1 MPERQ
6 SRPSILIVDDEPEFC
21 RFIQDCLTQ
30 EGYQLESVN
39 DGSAALEAIA
49 ERSFDVVV
57 CDFRMKGIDGMSVVR
72 GARELDPDLPIIL
85 ITAFGSI
92 DHAVDALRAGAYNYL
107 TKPVSVTELRLQ
119 VRRALEARHLRSE
132 VERLRGVAEDL
143 SSLEGIVA
151 RSKGMRRVVATVRQL
166 ERSTSNVMISGESGT
181 GKELIARALHLHSP
195 VREGPFVPVNCASIP
210 EALLESELF
219 GHIRGAF
226 TDAHGDKPGLF
237 HAARNGTLFLDEIGE
252 MPRPLQSKMLR
263 VLEDRV
269 VRPVGSTQGEEVDV
283 RVVSA
288 TNRDLEA
295 ELDRGF
301 RADLY
306 YRLHVVE
313 IVIPPLRERRDDI
326 PAIIDSFLLRK
337 ANGGTPMRLTHEA
350 LELLCAYQWPGN
362 IRQLQNALEH
372 ATALARG
379 TVLDIDDFPDSI
391 RRSRAPGRGTDDDFP
406 EDVGPRRTLRE
417 VEDLYID
424 KVLDHTVGN
433 RTAAAAI
440 LGIDRKTLYKRLR
453 GRDH

>member
-1 MPERQ
+1 MPENK
-6 SRPSILIVDDEPEFC
+6 PSPAILVVDDEPEFC
-21 RFIQDCLTQ
+21 RFIEDCLAA
-30 EGYQLESVN
+30 EGYQIDSVN
-39 DGSAALEAIA
+39 DGGSALEALRK
-49 ERSFDVVV
+49 RSFDVVL
-57 CDFRMKGIDGMSVVR
+57 CDFRMKGIDGISVIS
-72 GARELDPDLPIIL
+72 GAHELDPDLPIIL

-92 DHAVDALRAGAYNYL
+92 DHAVEALRAGAYNYL
-107 TKPVSVTELRLQ
+107 TKPVSVTELRLH
-119 VRRALEARHLRSE
+119 VSRALEARRLRSE

-151 RSKGMRRVVATVRQL
+151 RSKGMSQVVATVRQL
-166 ERSTSNVMISGESGT
+166 ERSTSNVMVSGESGT

-195 VREGPFVPVNCASIP
+195 VREGPFIPVNCASIP

-219 GHIRGAF
+219 GHTRGAF
-226 TDAHGDKPGLF
+226 TDARGDKPGLF

-252 MPRPLQSKMLR
+252 MPRSLQSKMLR

-269 VRPVGSTQGEEVDV
+269 VRPVGSTEGEEVDV
-283 RVVSA
+283 RVISA

-295 ELDRGF
+295 ELGRGF

-313 IVIPPLRERRDDI
+313 IVIPPLRERREDI
-326 PAIIDSFLLRK
+326 PAIIDVFLQRK
-337 ANGGTPMRLTHEA
+337 ANGGAPMRLTHAA
-350 LELLCAYQWPGN
+350 LELLSAYPWPGN

-379 TVLDIDDFPDSI
+379 SVLDIDDFPDSI
-391 RRSRAPGRGTDDDFP
+391 RRSRLPGQQQA
-406 EDVGPRRTLRE
+406 DVPGGLGPRRTLRE

-424 KVLDHTVGN
+424 TVLDHTVGN

-453 GRDH
+453 NRGG